1 MQESYKLSVCTVY
14 FVNVQVL
21 YIVIFFVAL
30 KQKTRNL
37 NDVFTTSVTF
47 RLTKQLFLYT
57 WLKVFGM
64 NFSKTFKTEHIT
76 I

>member
-1 MQESYKLSVCTVY
+1 MQESYKLFICTVY

-21 YIVIFFVAL
+21 NIVIF

-37 NDVFTTSVTF
+37 IDVFTTSVTF
-47 RLTKQLFLYT
+47 RLAKQLFFIYLT
-57 WLKVFGM
+57 LSFWDEL
-64 NFSKTFKTEHIT
+64 FKTEHIT